1 MKYLWR
7 SRVAVVVGGL
17 LALFVIA
24 IGAIATSL
32 VQQRHAAA
40 LEDNEAQAVRFIS
53 GAEAAVN
60 RSLLGLDVLLAS
72 MDKLLNVSFGVLEWL
87 DMPATRQLMQ
97 HSMRQNLLASRVALL
112 DAMGR
117 TIASSDNEL
126 PPSDWRLPT
135 EFLASVLGQPMSSMV
150 VSGPRPSFR
159 SGETVL
165 FFGRYLKLA
174 DGSKMVAVAEVATSQ
189 LNSVLSQGSGITGL
203 QATMERANGELLVA
217 SPLSDELLGKMLTPA
232 LSGVVGMAPRRDMAA
247 RLGREPAIVVVRNT
261 MYDGVVLTASIP
273 LQTALK
279 DVERETWLISA
290 IAVGLSVMLIL
301 AGGSVLWYMRWLSAS
316 KASVAKAKHALDQA
330 LESMVSGFVLLDN
343 QQRIVNW
350 NRRFMELHPWLEGL
364 VGSQVSFRELAQ
376 TTARML
382 LPDATDEERHLWVEN
397 RVSMLGGQLESRQV
411 TTHDGQMLEISERR
425 TPDGGTV
432 IVYQDVTRLH
442 RAIADV
448 ETLAFYDPLTAL
460 PNRRLLNDRLQQAL
474 ISSLRTGRL
483 GALLFLDLDHFKTLN
498 DTAGHLV
505 GDMLLQQVARRLQ
518 AAVREED
525 TVARLGGDEFVVM
538 LQNLSAVP
546 MEAATQT
553 KVLAEN
559 ILANLNQPYVLQD
572 KQHTNTCSVGATLFG
587 DVHEEAGE
595 LLKRAD
601 IAMYEVKTTGRN
613 GLCFFDPQMLDAITV
628 RAELERD
635 LRHALTESQ
644 FALHFQVQ
652 VADNGRAI
660 GAEVLIRWLH
670 PVKGLVAPL
679 QFIGLAE
686 ETGLIIPIGEWVLQT
701 ACQQLRRWESD
712 PIATE
717 FQLAVNVSARQFRA
731 VDFVDR
737 VRAILAQTGARAGHL
752 KLELTESIVLDNVK
766 DAIEKMHSL
775 KALGVRLSM
784 DDFGTGYSSLS
795 YLTRLPLDQL
805 KIDQS
810 FVRNIGV
817 QTSDTVV
824 IDTIIGLAKS
834 LSLEVIAEGV
844 ETTEQRDF
852 LSAHGCRLCQGYL
865 LGKPMPIGDF
875 EALLSSHSI
884 AL

>member
-1 MKYLWR
+1 MKYLPQ
-7 SRVAVVVGGL
+7 SRVTVVVSVL

-32 VQQRHAAA
+32 VQQRHMAAV
-40 LEDNEAQAVRFIS
+40 EDNEAQAVRFIS

-60 RSLLGLDVLLAS
+60 RSLLGLDMLLAS
-72 MDKLLNVSFGVLEWL
+72 MDKLLNISFGVLEWL
-87 DMPATRQLMQ
+87 DTPETRQLMQ

-117 TIASSDNEL
+117 TVASSDNEV

-135 EFLASVLGQPMSSMV
+135 EFLASVMGQPLSSMV

-165 FFGRYLKLA
+165 FVGRYLKLA
-174 DGSKMVAVAEVATSQ
+174 DGSKLVAVAEVAISQ
-189 LNSVLSQGSGITGL
+189 LSSVLAQGAGIDGL

-217 SPLSDELLGKMLTPA
+217 SPPSEERLGQMLTPA
-232 LSGVVGMAPRRDMAA
+232 LSSVTGIEPRRDMLA

-261 MYDGVVLTASIP
+261 MYDGIVLSASIP
-273 LQTALK
+273 LQAALH
-279 DVERETWLISA
+279 DVERETWLIGA
-290 IAVGLSVMLIL
+290 IAVVLSVMLML
-301 AGGSVLWYMRWLSAS
+301 AGGAVLWYMRWLSAS
-316 KASVAKAKHALDQA
+316 QASMAKAKNALDQA

-343 QQRIVNW
+343 QKRIVNW
-350 NRRFMELHPWLEGL
+350 NRRFMELHPWLDGL
-364 VGSQVSFRELAQ
+364 VEEQVSFRALAQ
-376 TTARML
+376 ITARTL
-382 LPDATDEERHLWVEN
+382 LPDATEEERQSWIEN
-397 RVSMLGGQLESRQV
+397 RVNMLGGQLESRQV
-411 TTHDGQMLEISERR
+411 TTQDGQILEVSERP

-474 ISSLRTGRL
+474 VSSLRTGRL

-538 LQNLSAVP
+538 LQNLSTVP
-546 MEAATQT
+546 LEAATQT
-553 KVLAEN
+553 QTLAEK
-559 ILANLNQPYVLQD
+559 ILANLNQPYLLQD
-572 KQHTNTCSVGATLFG
+572 KQHTSTCSVGATLFG
-587 DVHEEAGE
+587 DLHEEAGE

-613 GLCFFDPQMLDAITV
+613 GLCFFDPQMLDAITE
-628 RAELERD
+628 RAEMERD
-635 LRHALTESQ
+635 LRHALAESQ
-644 FALHFQVQ
+644 FALHYQVQ
-652 VADNGRAI
+652 VGDQGRAV
-660 GAEVLIRWLH
+660 GAEVLIRWQH
-670 PVKGLVAPL
+670 PEKGLVAPL

-686 ETGLIIPIGEWVLQT
+686 ETGLIIPIGEWVLRT
-701 ACQQLRRWESD
+701 ACQQLRVWESD
-712 PIATE
+712 PITTE
-717 FQLAVNVSARQFRA
+717 FQLAVNVSARQFRSL
-731 VDFVDR
+731 DFVER
-737 VRAILAQTGARAGHL
+737 VRAALMETGARAGHL
-752 KLELTESIVLDNVK
+752 KLELTESMVLDNVNN
-766 DAIEKMHSL
+766 AIEKMQSL

-817 QTSDTVV
+817 QTSDSVV

-834 LSLEVIAEGV
+834 LNMEVIAEGV

-852 LSAHGCRLCQGYL
+852 LAAHGCRLCQGYL
-865 LGKPMPIGDF
+865 LGKPMPIGEF